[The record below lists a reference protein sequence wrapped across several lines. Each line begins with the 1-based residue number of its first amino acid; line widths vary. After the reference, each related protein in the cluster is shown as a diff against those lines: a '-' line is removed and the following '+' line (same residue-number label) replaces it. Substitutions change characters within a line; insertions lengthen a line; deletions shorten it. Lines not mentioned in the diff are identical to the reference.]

1 VKVKPMII
9 MAIERSLH
17 HWFG

>member
-1 VKVKPMII
+1 MII